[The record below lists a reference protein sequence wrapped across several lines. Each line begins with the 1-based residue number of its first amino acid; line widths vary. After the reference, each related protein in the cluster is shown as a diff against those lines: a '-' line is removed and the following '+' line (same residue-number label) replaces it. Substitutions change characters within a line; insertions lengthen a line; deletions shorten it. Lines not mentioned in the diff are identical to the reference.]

1 MELDKPR
8 IYHLGLVLGL
18 APHRVVDWRDNCA
31 SNLEFL
37 DNVVLQWLRKTDGVT
52 DVSWAALVRALLH
65 PRLGQTGI
73 ATTIATKY
81 GMYLT
86 LGCRYVCVHERP
98 SLSAGIDIDSQHRDS
113 HGH

>member
-1 MELDKPR
+1 MDYLMELDKPR

-37 DNVVLQWLRKTDGVT
+37 DNVVLQWLRKTDGVM

-73 ATTIATKY
+73 ATTITTKY
-81 GMYLT
+81 GMTCFDWALH
-86 LGCRYVCVHERP
+86 VHVHLFS
-98 SLSAGIDIDSQHRDS
+98 SLKNLVNQYMY
-113 HGH
+113 